1 MKVDAQIEE
10 ECRRTICYLQRYSCP
25 KLYISFKKLS
35 NQKRSANTF
44 RNIRRTTLCWM
55 RGKIEELLFI
65 KVTVFLPLSF
75 RKKNSAKQDIA
86 STEIAY
92 QFLAPKVPVL
102 RRNKATN
109 PSTSTDPFSAATK
122 TFVLE
127 WMNGNSLILRRIQHE
142 VVPLVLQTVFVCQ
155 WDATLWIARKQRLPH
170 LRILCIYTALTVV
183 NLFFFMRRVTLRQ
196 FFSFRYSQISYG
208 QLL

>member
-1 MKVDAQIEE
+1 MLNAGQDW
-10 ECRRTICYLQRYSCP
+10 RTSIYQSYSVFTP
-25 KLYISFKKLS
+25 LFSKKS
-35 NQKRSANTF
+35 
-44 RNIRRTTLCWM
+44 
-55 RGKIEELLFI
+55 
-65 KVTVFLPLSF
+65 
-75 RKKNSAKQDIA
+75 SAKQDIA